1 MKLKK
6 HKLMAQ
12 IRTTIEQSKRLLE
25 LGISSD
31 TADMTLQEYI
41 NPETEDKE
49 VAEIVGYGM
58 DGVAAWSLGALV
70 KLMPDTIILND
81 RSCCGLSVLNMGVYY
96 HLLTG
101 IDIIQGYEEGNIFE
115 NCIGMIKWLVNHG
128 YIQSNL
134 NKND

>member
-1 MKLKK
+1 
-6 HKLMAQ
+6 MAQ
-12 IRTTIEQSKRLLE
+12 ICTTIEQSKRLLE

-41 NPETEDKE
+41 NPETENKE

-70 KLMPDTIILND
+70 KLMPDTIILDD
-81 RSCCGLSVLNMGVYY
+81 RSCCGLSILNMGVYY
-96 HLLTG
+96 RLLTG

-115 NCIGMIKWLVNHG
+115 NCIDMIKWLVNHG

>member
-1 MKLKK
+1 
-6 HKLMAQ
+6 MAQ
-12 IRTTIEQSKRLLE
+12 ICTTKEQSHKLIE
-25 LGISSD
+25 LGISTY

-49 VAEIVGYGM
+49 VAEIAGYGR

-70 KLMPDTIILND
+70 KLMPDTIILDD
-81 RSCCGLSVLNMGVYY
+81 RSCCGLSILNIGVYY
-96 HLLTG
+96 RSLTG
-101 IDIIQGYEEGNIFE
+101 LDIIQGYEEDNIFE
-115 NCIGMIKWLVNHG
+115 NCVRMIAWLVNHG